1 MKWRRNSIAFF
12 CLLATWSV
20 VAGYAQQPNANQKRS
35 TSAVTNNAA
44 FILDMIDES
53 AVAQFRNAWRLAG
66 AGTDKIEAVVLLYR
80 KIDGSLEATLAPMT
94 YQFERSEFRWN
105 AAIFGVVHTHPNCDD
120 SRPSHE
126 DLRLAKRFNVPV
138 FTITSRGMYMYDPEK
153 DKISRVQSDLDWLDR
168 SKWRLNSDLALNN

>member
-1 MKWRRNSIAFF
+1 
-12 CLLATWSV
+12 
-20 VAGYAQQPNANQKRS
+20 
-35 TSAVTNNAA
+35 
-44 FILDMIDES
+44 MIDES

-126 DLRLAKRFNVPV
+126 DLRLAKRFNRSGFHDHVTRYVYVRPRERQDQSGAIRSGLARPLKVASQFGSCIEQLMDAIRQVP
-138 FTITSRGMYMYDPEK
+138 
-153 DKISRVQSDLDWLDR
+153 
-168 SKWRLNSDLALNN
+168 